1 MSAGFGWSVGD
12 VILLTKLTHRV
23 IHALKRQGGS
33 STQYQGALRSLD
45 SLQAT
50 LIEIRSVL
58 STSELDFRNAV
69 RAQAQLDDSSSSI
82 ADFHDRI
89 LRKYDTALGIQAS
102 DKALPKIWRKLTWAF
117 DAAKDLAEF
126 RTQLSMQL
134 QMVQLEMAK
143 QQWWLTGSAIW
154 WKNQLTSHRRRVS
167 TVAATITATHEH
179 IRSFANESHSDHKL
193 TLDRV
198 EDARSRVASEV
209 EDFRALFEMQN
220 ERDLEARKNNHTEIK
235 TLLQGFSYES
245 AQISPKTQK
254 IQVERGQR
262 LEDLSQIIERIT
274 RLPEDVQR
282 QEDKSLKRNC
292 SVQAQQFLQIQREID
307 EIKAR
312 LVMCEQSTTT
322 GTPARNSSGNSSLSS
337 SNAFLSGEVRRLSSL
352 GNSSLTTS
360 YSFLFKEVRRLS
372 VSWLLWFDIYHS

>member
-12 VILLTKLTHRV
+12 IILLTKLTHRV

-50 LIEIRSVL
+50 LNEIRSVL

-89 LRKYDTALGIQAS
+89 LRKYDTALGMQAS

-117 DAAKDLAEF
+117 DAAKDLTDF
-126 RTQLSMQL
+126 QTQLSMQL
-134 QMVQLEMAK
+134 QMVELEMAK
-143 QQWWLTGSAIW
+143 QQWWLAGSVTW
-154 WKNQLTSHRRRVS
+154 LTRQLTSHRLRVS
-167 TVAATITATHEH
+167 AINAITTASQER
-179 IRSFANESHSDHKL
+179 IRSLANESHSDHKL

-209 EDFRALFEMQN
+209 SDFRALFEMQN
-220 ERDLEARKNNHTEIK
+220 ERNLEARKNNHTEIK
-235 TLLQGFSYES
+235 TLLQGFSYDS
-245 AQISPKTQK
+245 AQISAKTQK
-254 IQVERGQR
+254 IQVEHGQR
-262 LEDLSQIIERIT
+262 LEDLSQIIEGTT
-274 RLPEDVQR
+274 RLPEDMQP
-282 QEDKSLKRNC
+282 QENKSLMRNY
-292 SVQAQQFLQIQREID
+292 SEQAQQFLHIQRGID
-307 EIKAR
+307 EIKAQ
-312 LVMCEQSTTT
+312 LAMSVQSKTT
-322 GTPARNSSGNSSLSS
+322 GTQARNSSGNASLSS
-337 SNAFLSGEVRRLSSL
+337 SHAFLSGEIRRLSSL
-352 GNSSLTTS
+352 GNSSLATS

-372 VSWLLWFDIYHS
+372 VSWLLWFDI